1 MGGYASGKRSWAIS
15 DRSGLKFPYTE
26 MVREWNGMLVHT
38 SEYEPKQPQLDPK
51 PAGSD
56 PQALWNPRPQ
66 PASKAS
72 LILLEPN
79 PFTTMIYSGV
89 VYLNVYSFDHQRK
102 AGDVVRFRGPAQVTT
117 AGSGGA
123 DAMNLQ
129 AFANIPLFA
138 NMVDPG
144 DGGAINKS
152 TGFTISLGQ
161 IDSGGNVTGA
171 TTTDPLTNP
180 INYFYVNLG
189 TVGSVSAGLPIGTL
203 SDVSGGGDNCSAGP
217 VTLGVVNG

>member
-15 DRSGLKFPYTE
+15 DRSGLRFPYTE

-66 PASKAS
+66 PAGAVS
-72 LILLEPN
+72 LILLDPN
-79 PFTTMIYSGV
+79 PFTTVIAGGTTFV
-89 VYLNVYSFDHQRK
+89 NVYSEDHQRK
-102 AGDVVRFRGPAQVTT
+102 TGDIVRLRGPAQVTT

-129 AFANIPLFA
+129 AFANIPSFNNVSDIDSA
-138 NMVDPG
+138 
-144 DGGAINKS
+144 
-152 TGFTISLGQ
+152 TGFTITVGQ
-161 IDSGGNVTGA
+161 KNADGTITTAPGDLTSPENYFFFTSTDTA
-171 TTTDPLTNP
+171 TTTG
-180 INYFYVNLG
+180 V
-189 TVGSVSAGLPIGTL
+189 V
-203 SDVSGGGDNCSAGP
+203 GGGSACSAGP
-217 VTLGVVNG
+217 VTLKVVNG

>member
-1 MGGYASGKRSWAIS
+1 MGGYASGKQSWAIS
-15 DRSGLKFPYTE
+15 DRSGLRFPYTE

-38 SEYEPKQPQLDPK
+38 SEYEPNQPQLDPK

-123 DAMNLQ
+123 DATNLQ
-129 AFANIPLFA
+129 QFGEIDFINL
-138 NMVDPG
+138 
-144 DGGAINKS
+144 GASLIGAS
-152 TGFTISLGQ
+152 GFTIALGKR
-161 IDSGGNVTGA
+161 DPAGNVTGA

-180 INYFYVNLG
+180 INYFYIQIGGIIPIPTSG
-189 TVGSVSAGLPIGTL
+189 TI
-203 SDVSGGGDNCSAGP
+203 GGGENNSAGP
-217 VTLGVVNG
+217 VTLEVVNG